1 VLRDGRLL
9 LADINQVLAAFGEE
23 ATALAIVIIH
33 WLQISSS
40 AQLCQSGLTVNGRL
54 VLQPIL
60 FHFFDSAFGR
70 TVCPEKE
77 RHGFREIT
85 RIKPELRSCRRRRE
99 DETTPEC
106 ARPRALQLGSLQTT
120 EHFPTACPSHVAAGD
135 GRTPLTQKFHFGI
148 RDQIGENPC
157 NPCQEF
163 LVPALQRGG
172 LSYLPAMQR
181 LKGIF
186 GTAMVLVIFAG
197 GVWLGFTVPRWMKL
211 GSGLH
216 LLDHRRG
223 VFHVPAGTQFHP
235 ARDRE
240 ATPDAAGKND
250 QHQRRPK
257 NSFQPPHEQQS
268 NNSTP
273 NEKGESARGLAHSR
287 TLRAFENH
295 TISRQRL
302 GVRRPPA
309 AFPPSISNCAK
320 VTKTAIG
327 EAVNRFPA

>member
-1 VLRDGRLL
+1 
-9 LADINQVLAAFGEE
+9 
-23 ATALAIVIIH
+23 
-33 WLQISSS
+33 
-40 AQLCQSGLTVNGRL
+40 VNGRL

-216 LLDHRRG
+216 MENTATVVEQVQTLSDLVTVKYVLEKVVILEDVKWYGENRVLLLAHG
-223 VFHVPAGTQFHP
+223 VVKAGIDLK
-235 ARDRE
+235 RI
-240 ATPDAAGKND
+240 TPDDVTITGKIIRLRLPPPQIMD
-250 QHQRRPK
+250 AYLDDK
-257 NSFQPPHEQQS
+257 NSQVIDHA
-268 NNSTP
+268 T
-273 NEKGESARGLAHSR
+273 GL
-287 TLRAFENH
+287 LRAFDKYLQQIARANAVDDIRRAARTDGILDEADKRARLELELFL
-295 TISRQRL
+295 RQAGFEQVEFR
-302 GVRRPPA
+302 
-309 AFPPSISNCAK
+309 
-320 VTKTAIG
+320 
-327 EAVNRFPA
+327 